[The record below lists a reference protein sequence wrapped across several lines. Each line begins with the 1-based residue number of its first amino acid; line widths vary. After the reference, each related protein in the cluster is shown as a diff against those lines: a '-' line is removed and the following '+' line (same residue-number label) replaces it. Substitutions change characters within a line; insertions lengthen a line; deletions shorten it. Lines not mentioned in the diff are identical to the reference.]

1 MYVVKRILLACA
13 TIFMISTI
21 TFFLMHAIPGDP
33 FMSDK
38 TTEETR
44 IMLREK
50 YGLDEPVLV
59 QFQKYMQNILHGDFG
74 VSYILEKNRPI
85 SDILRNSFL
94 ISAT

>member
-1 MYVVKRILLACA
+1 
-13 TIFMISTI
+13 MISTI

-59 QFQKYMQNILHGDFG
+59 QFQK
-74 VSYILEKNRPI
+74 S
-85 SDILRNSFL
+85 
-94 ISAT
+94 